1 MKKERYVYN
10 PKTLSYEKFV
20 RSWRDRFINGIGI
33 LSGIIISS
41 VFVSALYQRLF
52 PSQKEQAL
60 LRELETMKYHTNS
73 VQNKLDYY
81 SRQINEIQLRDA
93 KVYRNIFGVSPID
106 ENRWGGGSNKYEK
119 YQDLNSYPNIGALL
133 KDLLFKTDDL
143 ERRIGLQIKSLDS
156 LQILANQREN
166 YISSMPSIK
175 PVVMNED
182 NLDQL
187 SGFGM
192 RVHPIHKILRL
203 HAGLDFNVP
212 HGTPIRAT
220 GNGRVLKSGQS
231 GSGYGLH
238 VVIDHGYKYQTLYG
252 HMSGTKVKAG
262 QVVKKGQLIG
272 YVGSTGTSTA
282 PHLHYEVHFNGNAV
296 DPIKYCMDGLTPSQ
310 YEQLVRKAGLS
321 NKSFD

>member
-1 MKKERYVYN
+1 
-10 PKTLSYEKFV
+10 
-20 RSWRDRFINGIGI
+20 
-33 LSGIIISS
+33 
-41 VFVSALYQRLF
+41 
-52 PSQKEQAL
+52 
-60 LRELETMKYHTNS
+60 
-73 VQNKLDYY
+73 LDYY
-81 SRQINEIQLRDA
+81 SKQINEIQLRDA

-119 YQDLNSYPNIGALL
+119 FQDLNSYPNIGALL
-133 KDLLFKTDDL
+133 KDLLGKTDDL